1 MRGWCPRLRRSSLA
15 HTRFFG
21 TLPISIAAHL
31 LLLLLL
37 LIVPLAADIALPIP
51 DKELPEFIRV
61 APAPPPPPAPAPPAV
76 GARPSLA
83 PDRSVAPTTAPPSI
97 ERELVSPGPPSAAPP
112 GPSAGLPAGFG
123 IDTGAVTVT
132 VPPSPEPPH
141 QATVRVAQLPEPPRK
156 IVDVRPVY
164 PEIARNARVE
174 GTVILE
180 SVLDT
185 SGHVTQ
191 LRVIRSVPLLDQAAL
206 NAVRQ
211 WKYSPTLYGGR
222 PVSVLMTITIR
233 FTLNQ

>member
-1 MRGWCPRLRRSSLA
+1 LSGSV
-15 HTRFFG
+15 
-21 TLPISIAAHL
+21 PISIGAHL
-31 LLLLLL
+31 VVLLLL
-37 LIVPLAADIALPIP
+37 LIVPLAADIALPMP

-61 APAPPPPPAPAPPAV
+61 APAPPPPPPAPSPVAV
-76 GARPSLA
+76 RARTSVA
-83 PDRSVAPTTAPPSI
+83 ADQSVAPTTAPPRI
-97 ERELVSPGPPSAAPP
+97 EPELASAGPPLDAPL
-112 GPSAGLPAGFG
+112 GLSAGVPAGFG

-132 VPPSPEPPH
+132 LPPSPEPPR
-141 QATVRVAQLPEPPRK
+141 QTTVRVAQLPEPPRK
-156 IVDVRPVY
+156 IIDVRPVY
-164 PEIARNARVE
+164 PEIARTARVE

-185 SGHVTQ
+185 SGNVTQ
-191 LRVIRSVPLLDQAAL
+191 LRVVRSVPLLDQAAL